1 MIFFLLSFFIFFFFL
16 ILIIIIIINLII
28 ILKVMKLFR
37 DLDGHVFGRIHAD
50 FKEEDV
56 VFDKVALLEHLV
68 GHEAREAEA
77 QGVRLPRRPLEVLP
91 RRIRNETLHDVARL
105 IGIGRLVVQRETDRV
120 GERPFEE
127 GIIFTGEDFDV
138 NRHVRSFTRSVAIEE
153 QRSLQLVAVL
163 AGVERSADQL
173 ESFLDG
179 GFVDLDADVVDAPQE
194 SARVVGRDARYGR
207 AQCRQLLLLP
217 KSQHKQQQQKFIS
230 FRSPPLTLHSTH
242 RLASPHIKSKCCRC
256 ASSWCFSSE

>member
-16 ILIIIIIINLII
+16 ILIIIIINIII

-105 IGIGRLVVQRETDRV
+105 RGENVILETM
-120 GERPFEE
+120 
-127 GIIFTGEDFDV
+127 
-138 NRHVRSFTRSVAIEE
+138 
-153 QRSLQLVAVL
+153 
-163 AGVERSADQL
+163 
-173 ESFLDG
+173 
-179 GFVDLDADVVDAPQE
+179 
-194 SARVVGRDARYGR
+194 
-207 AQCRQLLLLP
+207 
-217 KSQHKQQQQKFIS
+217 
-230 FRSPPLTLHSTH
+230 
-242 RLASPHIKSKCCRC
+242 
-256 ASSWCFSSE
+256 

>member
-16 ILIIIIIINLII
+16 ILIIIIIIIINLII

-105 IGIGRLVVQRETDRV
+105 RGENVILETM
-120 GERPFEE
+120 
-127 GIIFTGEDFDV
+127 
-138 NRHVRSFTRSVAIEE
+138 
-153 QRSLQLVAVL
+153 
-163 AGVERSADQL
+163 
-173 ESFLDG
+173 
-179 GFVDLDADVVDAPQE
+179 
-194 SARVVGRDARYGR
+194 
-207 AQCRQLLLLP
+207 
-217 KSQHKQQQQKFIS
+217 
-230 FRSPPLTLHSTH
+230 
-242 RLASPHIKSKCCRC
+242 
-256 ASSWCFSSE
+256 